1 MSAAKMLNQATRLLV
16 ASAGRREGGAWAGEI
31 GSHVERSKGRQLLAH
46 DTGRGQARAMPA
58 NHLCR
63 RKPPTPARPDRW
75 HPPTSA
81 PHPTPTGPKQ
91 RTVHI
96 THALLLSPDV
106 LQLKVDGL
114 HHLLQ
119 PPHLHLSRQGWGR
132 GDAHRACG
140 WVFEGRTGDARRGVH
155 AGRWLAHQPLHPAR
169 WDLVWWKA
177 ASSPIKHVSSNPC
190 QPRLPALHSQPA
202 KQRR

>member
-1 MSAAKMLNQATRLLV
+1 
-16 ASAGRREGGAWAGEI
+16 
-31 GSHVERSKGRQLLAH
+31 
-46 DTGRGQARAMPA
+46 MPA

-81 PHPTPTGPKQ
+81 PHPPPTGPKQ

-96 THALLLSPDV
+96 AHALLLSPNV

-140 WVFEGRTGDARRGVH
+140 WVFKGRTGDARRGVH
-155 AGRWLAHQPLHPAR
+155 GVRRLEHQPLHPAR
-169 WDLVWWKA
+169 WDLVWCKT
-177 ASSPIKHVSSNPC
+177 ASSSSAATHASPAC
-190 QPRLPALHSQPA
+190 LLCPASQQSSGAGAPGWHSGCPSWQPPPSRVPPPPWPTSS
-202 KQRR
+202 